1 MKIDPRRCNIHSAA
15 SALQSRG
22 IREPGSLTAKLPAGR
37 LLPDEIDPA
46 SRLQQHV
53 KTSLPFQVKNLRLT
67 KARISKLQK
76 AAIKV
81 SGLIDTLK
89 LTSDERTDLYA
100 TLLYAHVKNAQHD
113 IGELP
118 GLECVLERFSL
129 MVGKLLANRKI
140 IFK

>member
-1 MKIDPRRCNIHSAA
+1 MESTPHR
-15 SALQSRG
+15 
-22 IREPGSLTAKLPAGR
+22 P
-37 LLPDEIDPA
+37 
-46 SRLQQHV
+46 RLQQHV

-81 SGLIDTLK
+81 SGFIDTLK
-89 LTSDERTDLYA
+89 LASDERTDLYA
-100 TLLYAHVKNAQHD
+100 ALLYAHVKNAQHD

-140 IFK
+140 IIK

>member
-1 MKIDPRRCNIHSAA
+1 MKSTPHR
-15 SALQSRG
+15 
-22 IREPGSLTAKLPAGR
+22 P
-37 LLPDEIDPA
+37 
-46 SRLQQHV
+46 RLQQYV

-81 SGLIDTLK
+81 SGFIDTLK

-100 TLLYAHVKNAQHD
+100 TLLYAHVKYAQHD

-118 GLECVLERFSL
+118 GLDCVLERFSL
-129 MVGKLLANRKI
+129 MVGKLLANRKTI
-140 IFK
+140 IK